1 MPYLPTTKQITRDG
15 YKMDLNIL
23 ITNDD
28 GYKSE
33 GLMILVNWA
42 KKLGNVTV
50 AAPKTEQSG
59 KSQSIELHKPYE
71 AKKVQMLE
79 GVDWYY
85 VDSTPADCVRFGF
98 NGLKRNYDLV
108 FSGINR
114 GLNLGEDISYS
125 GTVGAIF
132 EASYMGV
139 KALAFSTEEGSFEAA
154 KNNLDRIYDF
164 ISSHELFKY
173 NDIYNIN
180 IPLIPKEEILVTKQG
195 GPYFKDRFQHLGN
208 DVYKVEGYS
217 VYKGAQN
224 FDEDLDATLNGYISI
239 SPLTASSNCDTAF
252 EKIKHLNAKKKKN

>member
-1 MPYLPTTKQITRDG
+1 M
-15 YKMDLNIL
+15 NIL

-33 GLMILVNWA
+33 GLIMLAQWA
-42 KKLGNVTV
+42 QKLGTVTV
-50 AAPKTEQSG
+50 AAPKAEQSG
-59 KSQSIELHKPYE
+59 KSHSIEIHKPYE
-71 AKKVQMLE
+71 AKKVEVVDGL
-79 GVDWYY
+79 DWYY

-98 NGLKRNYDLV
+98 NGLKRNYDVV

-139 KALAFSTEEGSFEAA
+139 KALAFSTDPSSFKDA
-154 KNNLDRIYDF
+154 KANLDKIYDF
-164 ISSHELFKY
+164 VTKNELFKY

-180 IPLIPKEEILVTKQG
+180 IPLEPNEEILITKQG
-195 GPYFKDRFQHLGN
+195 GPYFKDRFHHIGN
-208 DVYKVEGYS
+208 DVYQVEGYS

-224 FDEDLDATLNGYISI
+224 YSEDLDATLNGYISV
-239 SPLTASSNCDTAF
+239 SPLTASSNCETAF
-252 EKIKHLNAKKKKN
+252 TAIKHLNPKLK

>member
-1 MPYLPTTKQITRDG
+1 M
-15 YKMDLNIL
+15 NIL

-33 GLMILVNWA
+33 GLIILAQWA

-59 KSQSIELHKPYE
+59 KSHSIELHKPYE
-71 AKKVQMLE
+71 AKKVEVLD
-79 GVDWYY
+79 GIDWYY

-98 NGLKRNYDLV
+98 NGLKRNYDMV

-132 EASYMGV
+132 EAAYMGV
-139 KALAFSTEEGSFEAA
+139 KALAFSTDPESFEAA
-154 KNNLDRIYDF
+154 KENLDKVYTF
-164 ISSHELFKY
+164 ITQNKLFKY

-180 IPLIPKEEILVTKQG
+180 IPLVPHNEILVTKQG
-195 GPYFKDRFQHLGN
+195 GPYFKDRFHHIGN
-208 DVYKVEGYS
+208 DVYEVEGYS
-217 VYKGAQN
+217 VYKGAEN
-224 FDEDLDATLNGYISI
+224 YSEDLDATLDGYISI
-239 SPLTASSNCDTAF
+239 SPLTASSNCDYAF
-252 EKIKHLNAKKKKN
+252 DAIKHLNPKIN

>member
-1 MPYLPTTKQITRDG
+1 M
-15 YKMDLNIL
+15 NIL

-33 GLMILVNWA
+33 GLIILAQWA

-59 KSQSIELHKPYE
+59 KSHSIEIHKPYE
-71 AKKVQMLE
+71 AKRVDILE
-79 GVDWYY
+79 GIDWYY

-98 NGLKRNYDLV
+98 NGLKRNYDMV

-132 EASYMGV
+132 EAAYMGV
-139 KALAFSTEEGSFEAA
+139 KALAFSTDPESFKASKA
-154 KNNLDRIYDF
+154 CLDKVYTF
-164 ISSHELFKY
+164 ITQKELFKY

-180 IPLIPKEEILVTKQG
+180 IPLIPHEEILVTKQG
-195 GPYFKDRFQHLGN
+195 GPYFKDRFHHIGN
-208 DVYKVEGYS
+208 DVYEIEGYS
-217 VYKGAQN
+217 VYKGAEN
-224 FDEDLDATLNGYISI
+224 YSEDLDATLNGYISI
-239 SPLTASSNCDTAF
+239 SPLTASSNCDCAF
-252 EKIKHLNAKKKKN
+252 EAIKHLNPKMN

>member
-1 MPYLPTTKQITRDG
+1 M
-15 YKMDLNIL
+15 NIL

-33 GLMILVNWA
+33 GLIMLAQWA
-42 KKLGNVTV
+42 QKLGAVTV

-59 KSQSIELHKPYE
+59 KSHSIEIHKPYE
-71 AKKVQMLE
+71 AKKVEVVE
-79 GVDWYY
+79 GLDWYY

-98 NGLKRNYDLV
+98 NGLKRNYDIV

-139 KALAFSTEEGSFEAA
+139 KALAFSTDPSSFKDA
-154 KNNLDRIYDF
+154 KANLDKIYDF
-164 ISSHELFKY
+164 VTKNELFKY

-180 IPLIPKEEILVTKQG
+180 IPLEPHEELLITKQG
-195 GPYFKDRFQHLGN
+195 GPYFKDRFHHIGN
-208 DVYKVEGYS
+208 DVYQVEGYS

-224 FDEDLDATLNGYISI
+224 YSEDLDATLNGYISI
-239 SPLTASSNCDTAF
+239 SPLTASSNCETAF
-252 EKIKHLNAKKKKN
+252 TAIKHLNPKLK